1 MRALDSL
8 GLCERLAHDRRLSR
22 LLTPQL
28 HRQGTRIALSSNT
41 AHFLILKT
49 PSMIRSTT
57 PKRAAAR
64 KQSGSGFTLVEI
76 MIVAVIIGLL
86 AAIAVPAFTRVIK
99 KSQVTTVVNDLRQ
112 FSSAFEQYS
121 LEYGAW
127 PVNTDHQVVPLGM
140 EGQLPAAAWETPI
153 AGGHVYDWDT
163 NVSGVAASISLR
175 PNNGFNAAPLV
186 SSRMGMNDQS
196 EPGSRV

>member
-1 MRALDSL
+1 
-8 GLCERLAHDRRLSR
+8 
-22 LLTPQL
+22 
-28 HRQGTRIALSSNT
+28 
-41 AHFLILKT
+41 
-49 PSMIRSTT
+49 
-57 PKRAAAR
+57 
-64 KQSGSGFTLVEI
+64 

-175 PNNGFNAAPLV
+175 PNNGFNAAPLFLAI
-186 SSRMGMNDQS
+186 DQQIDDGDITTGRFFLNGDRFMLVL
-196 EPGSRV
+196 EQ